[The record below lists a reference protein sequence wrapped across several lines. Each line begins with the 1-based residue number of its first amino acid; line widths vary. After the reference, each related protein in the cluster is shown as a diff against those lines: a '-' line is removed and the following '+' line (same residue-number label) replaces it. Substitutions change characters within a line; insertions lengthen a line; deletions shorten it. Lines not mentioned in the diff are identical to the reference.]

1 MKKKLISLLLLLT
14 IISIF
19 ILYYYYYINTYTYK
33 NTRANKSSITNKNT
47 RTNKSNSTN
56 KNTNKNICI
65 NKDINI
71 DKNIDIDIDT
81 DTNTDKNIDIDI
93 DTDIY
98 NINTDINNEFKIKKY
113 GNDNYYLFEIDNV
126 LSSEECDRLIKYS
139 KYKTLSDSVV
149 FNNNYNTVNDTR
161 ISKTTWFE
169 FNENDVVS
177 KCSNIAKKMTNKNDN
192 NLEKLQLVYY
202 PVGGYFRPHHDATKN
217 SNIVTDVTSREYT
230 LLVYLNDVEEGGET
244 VFPRLNLEVKPKK
257 GKGILF
263 RTLDENDKIIPESL
277 HGGKPVIKG
286 EKWICNNWIHNKI
299 IN

>member
-1 MKKKLISLLLLLT
+1 MKKKHISLLLLA
-14 IISIF
+14 IIIIF
-19 ILYYYYYINTYTYK
+19 ILHYYYYYYIDTYTYK
-33 NTRANKSSITNKNT
+33 KTCK
-47 RTNKSNSTN
+47 
-56 KNTNKNICI
+56 
-65 NKDINI
+65 NKDTNI
-71 DKNIDIDIDT
+71 DIDRNIDIDIDR
-81 DTNTDKNIDIDI
+81 NKDIDI
-93 DTDIY
+93 DLDPDPDPDLDQDLDLNQDKDIFQ
-98 NINTDINNEFKIKKY
+98 DLDIKKH
-113 GNDNYYLFEIDNV
+113 GNDNYHLFEIDNV

-161 ISKTTWFE
+161 ISKTAWFE
-169 FNENDVVS
+169 LNENDVVS
-177 KCSNIAKKMTNKNDN
+177 KCSNIAKKMTKKNDN

-217 SNIVTDVTSREYT
+217 STIVTDVSSREYT
-230 LLVYLNDVEEGGET
+230 LLIYLNDVEEGGET
-244 VFPRLNLEVKPKK
+244 VFPILNLEIKPKK

-277 HGGKPVIKG
+277 HGGNPVIKG

>member
-1 MKKKLISLLLLLT
+1 MKKKHISLLLLA
-14 IISIF
+14 IIIIF
-19 ILYYYYYINTYTYK
+19 ILYYYYYTNIYISINK
-33 NTRANKSSITNKNT
+33 K
-47 RTNKSNSTN
+47 TNKSTCT
-56 KNTNKNICI
+56 NTNTNIKKDI
-65 NKDINI
+65 NINNDIDIDIDKDINI
-71 DKNIDIDIDT
+71 DNDIDIDI
-81 DTNTDKNIDIDI
+81 
-93 DTDIY
+93 
-98 NINTDINNEFKIKKY
+98 INKSIIKKH
-113 GNDNYYLFEIDNV
+113 GNDNYYVLEIENI
-126 LSSEECDRLIKYS
+126 LSNDECDRLIKYS
-139 KYKTLSDSVV
+139 KNKTLSDSVV

-169 FNENDVVS
+169 LNENDVVS
-177 KCSNIAKKMTNKNDN
+177 KCSNIAKKITKKNDN

-217 SNIVTDVTSREYT
+217 SSIITDVTSREYT

-244 VFPRLNLEVKPKK
+244 VFPKLNLEVKPKK

-277 HGGKPVIKG
+277 HGGNPVIKG